1 MIPGK
6 AANRDIP
13 WRVLICR
20 SNPIA
25 PDPRVEK
32 EARTLVQAGYQ
43 VTLLGWDR
51 SAQLPTHDLL
61 AGIPCFR
68 LPIQA
73 EFARGIYNF
82 RGLARWQWG
91 LLAWLVSHR
100 NEYDIIHAC
109 DFDTLFPSILCK
121 LLWGKRIVYDIF
133 DFYAD
138 HLRATP
144 QAIKNILRRVDL
156 MAIAWTDAV
165 IIVDEARYAQI
176 QRAKIK
182 RYTVIY
188 NTPEDT
194 KQADEPPSSHQDSL
208 GLRLAYVGLLQVERG
223 LFEMLEVLKKHPE
236 WTLDLAGFG
245 GDAQRVGEIAR
256 GMHNVYIHGR
266 VSYELALQL
275 SRRADVLFA
284 TYDPSILNHKYAS
297 PNKIFEAMMLG
308 KPVIVARGTNMDQ
321 IVEKAGCGL
330 VVTYGNVDELEA
342 ALTQIQN
349 NPELRT
355 RLAQNARVA
364 YEITYSWDI
373 MRTRLVSLYKQVTQ
387 SLS

>member
-6 AANRDIP
+6 AANRDIH

-32 EARTLVQAGYQ
+32 EARALILAGYQ

-51 SAQLPTHDLL
+51 SAQLPSHDLI
-61 AGIPCFR
+61 AGIPCTR

-82 RGLARWQWG
+82 RALARWEWG
-91 LLAWLVSHR
+91 LLTWLVNHR
-100 NEYDIIHAC
+100 NDYDIIHAC
-109 DFDTLFPSILCK
+109 DFDTLLPSLLCK
-121 LLWGKRIVYDIF
+121 LLWGKRIIYDIF

-144 QAIKNILRRVDL
+144 QAIKKILRSADL
-156 MAIAWTDAV
+156 MAIAWADAV
-165 IIVDEARYAQI
+165 IIVDDARYAQI
-176 QRAKIK
+176 HRAKIK
-182 RYTVIY
+182 RYAVVY

-194 KQADEPPSSHQDSL
+194 KQINEPPPPLQDSS

-236 WTLDLAGFG
+236 WSLDLAGFG
-245 GDAQRVGEIAR
+245 GDAERICEIAR
-256 GMHNVYIHGR
+256 GLQNIYFHGR
-266 VSYELALQL
+266 VSYKVALQL
-275 SRRADVLFA
+275 SQRADVLFA
-284 TYDPSILNHKYAS
+284 TYDPSILNHKYSS

-308 KPVIVARGTNMDQ
+308 KPVIVARGTNMDR

-342 ALTQIQN
+342 AIAQIQN
-349 NPELRT
+349 NPELRV

-364 YEITYSWDI
+364 YETYYSWDI
-373 MRTRLVSLYKQVTQ
+373 MRARLVALYKQVTQ
-387 SLS
+387 SIS